1 MLRPRAE
8 TSCYLH
14 KGSKALTLT
23 VFRGRLKKTSNE
35 RLSLRQQTSETPI
48 ASKPF
53 SWAIPHVCCPARIPS
68 TPIYYIKITTFYPG
82 LSTSFFHFLGPITG
96 IIGPNADFP
105 VTKPSYFVISSHLSL
120 CPSTEKQVF
129 QLFRLSCR
137 RGYYHSKNNRGLCRI
152 NQHRPR
158 TDAKAIG
165 QNQH

>member
-53 SWAIPHVCCPARIPS
+53 SWAIPHVCSPARIPS
-68 TPIYYIKITTFYPG
+68 APVYYIKITTFNPG
-82 LSTSFFHFLGPITG
+82 LSTFFSHFLTYYRHKRQKYR
-96 IIGPNADFP
+96 FSRR
-105 VTKPSYFVISSHLSL
+105 KPSYFVISSYISL

-129 QLFRLSCR
+129 QLFRLSCP
-137 RGYYHSKNNRGLCRI
+137 RGYYHSKK
-152 NQHRPR
+152 
-158 TDAKAIG
+158 TIG
-165 QNQH
+165 AYAESISIGPELMQKP